1 MTEKPVIVKPNTSIS
16 ECARIMSEKHV
27 GSLLISEN
35 NKILGLI
42 TEQDIVRK
50 VVGRDLDI
58 KKEKVENFME
68 KRLITIAPE
77 VDIFDAINMMSEYNI
92 RHLPVMS
99 DNKMIGFVTLKDILK
114 IEPELFEL
122 LVDKFELRETER
134 KPI

>member
-1 MTEKPVIVKPNTSIS
+1 
-16 ECARIMSEKHV
+16 
-27 GSLLISEN
+27 
-35 NKILGLI
+35 
-42 TEQDIVRK
+42 
-50 VVGRDLDI
+50 
-58 KKEKVENFME
+58 VENFME